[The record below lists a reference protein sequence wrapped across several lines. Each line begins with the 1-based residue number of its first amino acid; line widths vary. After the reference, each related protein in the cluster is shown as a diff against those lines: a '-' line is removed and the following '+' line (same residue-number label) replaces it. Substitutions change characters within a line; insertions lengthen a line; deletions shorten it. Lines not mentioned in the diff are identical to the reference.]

1 MTEAENPFK
10 RQVDAKV
17 DAILQQA
24 QDISARRAAGADY
37 VCKLEAENKSLKEQL
52 ASRPDSAYVAK
63 LEQEKASLA
72 ARARKLEIENSQ
84 LNDLVGKLL
93 EPRAPIVD
101 ESALTNLR
109 NEIERQQERAANAE
123 SRANALAE
131 TMREYEERIAGQEEE
146 ISRQGKFIESLKG
159 DNRTLQEKINAYELE
174 KKQKI
179 LGAGVAKGETPEAL
193 VQRLAE
199 AEAKA
204 RELKR
209 EKDEL
214 EGRLEEALRTA
225 HLYEQV
231 AAERDNFRGKNAELS
246 AEINKIRNLLE
257 AKSKAYQNDV
267 ARMNKQAE
275 TLERKLAE
283 SQKGIAPVLEFL
295 LKVAEGKKLERPKDE
310 KIAKLYDFLTQG
322 PNTNLPR
329 AAVQTDSLVPLEVP
343 ALYEE
348 HNDMFRK
355 LFAQVMYLYDEHERG
370 TIIDQN
376 EKKWL
381 DALRRCWES
390 KDELRRGIDTVNR
403 YVITPEVL
411 DALKQA
417 GVKWGPQNA
426 EGHIPGLAKAVQRIT
441 TRANDHW
448 KLEASARKVA
458 EQRDALAEELVALR
472 NPSDTKKP
480 LPSARTERYQKEL
493 SSVERDAHTI
503 ENAVRTGET
512 IDRADLRVPFMQQ
525 LYTVIND
532 ALHTR
537 TKDAHPQTT
546 PDNPTPLAL
555 RQFNLERYFNALA
568 DILEDG
574 TVDNELPKEAQDAAQ
589 RLQRQY
595 QARHALER
603 TIAELKSRLSEQETS
618 FADSDARV
626 ARAEDRA
633 KEHSKRANA
642 YSAILAALTSA
653 QDLEAPRFAEE
664 YLAAIPETDRAT
676 LTSYVDFVQR
686 LKIRPL
692 DEDERSAYENALR
705 KAQDEAVRY
714 LEQKTKLEAQIE
726 PARRAIALAQTLGQR
741 VQTLEQQ
748 LAQTRADAGSEDN
761 IKALERDLARAQGE
775 AQEASENLARA
786 TTIISYLGIELR
798 NRGDNLYQA
807 VLRMTGMT
815 DAQFFKAYFDSEHTS
830 QQAPAHEAHT
840 HFDAGLSAAMKK
852 NFLTART
859 ELELALITNTCE
871 PHLTIDTLFQ
881 LASVSTVIEEPA
893 RAGVYADL
901 ISTLLASTPGLNPVV
916 RQYGHALAGRAYRS
930 AGNNERADYHIRISK
945 EIAESADRDTRNIN
959 DA

>member
-10 RQVDAKV
+10 RQVDAKA
-17 DAILQQA
+17 DAISQRA
-24 QDISARRAAGADY
+24 QDVSARRAAGAEY
-37 VCKLEAENKSLKEQL
+37 VRKLETENKSLKEQL
-52 ASRPDSAYVAK
+52 ASRPDPAYVAE

-72 ARARKLEIENSQ
+72 ARARELEREKSQ
-84 LNDLVGKLL
+84 LDDLVGKLSDRPAIDTSSL
-93 EPRAPIVD
+93 D
-101 ESALTNLR
+101 SLR
-109 NEIERQQERAANAE
+109 RELERQQERAANAE
-123 SRANALAE
+123 SRAKSLGE
-131 TMREYEERIAGQEEE
+131 TTREYEERIAGQEEE

-174 KKQKI
+174 KKQRI

-193 VQRLAE
+193 AQRLAE

-209 EKDEL
+209 EKNEL
-214 EGRLEEALRTA
+214 EGRLEEALQTA

-231 AAERDNFRGKNAELS
+231 AAERDEL
-246 AEINKIRNLLE
+246 
-257 AKSKAYQNDV
+257 KAQLAQGRPPANVSDLV
-267 ARMNKQAE
+267 A
-275 TLERKLAE
+275 
-283 SQKGIAPVLEFL
+283 
-295 LKVAEGKKLERPKDE
+295 
-310 KIAKLYDFLTQG
+310 
-322 PNTNLPR
+322 
-329 AAVQTDSLVPLEVP
+329 LEVP

-348 HNDMFRK
+348 HNDMLRK
-355 LFAQVMYLYDEHERG
+355 LFAQVMHLYDEHERG
-370 TIIDQN
+370 TIVDQN

-381 DALRRCWES
+381 DALRRCWDS
-390 KDELRRGIDTVNR
+390 KDELRRGIDTVHR

-448 KLEASARKVA
+448 ELEASARKVA

-472 NPSDTKKP
+472 NPSDTTKP
-480 LPSARTERYQKEL
+480 LPSARTERYQKAL
-493 SSVERDAHTI
+493 SSVERDAYTI

-512 IDRADLRVPFMQQ
+512 IDRADLRAPFMQQ
-525 LYTVIND
+525 LYTVITD

-537 TKDAHPQTT
+537 TKDARPQTT

-589 RLQRQY
+589 RLERQY

-603 TIAELKSRLSEQETS
+603 IVAELEARLSEQETS
-618 FADSDARV
+618 LADSDARV
-626 ARAEDRA
+626 ERANDRA

-653 QDLEAPRFAEE
+653 QDLEAPQLAEE
-664 YLAAIPETDRAT
+664 HLAAIPEKDRAT
-676 LTSYVDFVQR
+676 LASYVESVQR
-686 LKIRPL
+686 LKIQPMT
-692 DEDERSAYENALR
+692 DDEREQYEQLLR
-705 KAQDEAVRY
+705 TAREEATHY
-714 LEQKTKLEAQIE
+714 LEQATELQEKIE

-786 TTIISYLGIELR
+786 TTIISYWGIELR

-815 DAQFFKAYFDSEHTS
+815 DAQFFEAYFDSETAS
-830 QQAPAHEAHT
+830 QQAPAREAHT
-840 HFDAGLSAAMKK
+840 HFDAGLSAAMKR
-852 NFLTART
+852 NFPTART

-871 PHLTIDTLFQ
+871 PHLTIDTLSQ

-893 RAGVYADL
+893 RAAVYADL
-901 ISTLLASTPGLNPVV
+901 ISTLLASTPGLNPIV
-916 RQYGHALAGRAYRS
+916 RQHGHALAGRAYRS